1 MSSQQLVR
9 IGVLLFFVSLDRGG
23 VHTLRTPSLDPSVRM
38 NKTCCSPFVRLCSGW
53 CFDEAR
59 SSFFVCRFVCRF
71 VQFVTGCIVTL
82 VTCESDPHS

>member
-1 MSSQQLVR
+1 MSSQQLVC

-38 NKTCCSPFVRLCSGW
+38 NKTCCSPFVRLYSGW

-59 SSFFVCRFVCRF
+59 SSFFVCRFV
-71 VQFVTGCIVTL
+71 QFVTGCIVRL